1 LRNAPRWANV
11 GRKCSD
17 DAPVFEIPVAARA
30 DLPSAADSA
39 LSQNARWARLARGVS
54 SGWAGYALEDGVPTI
69 HLVDPSRR
77 LEAVRAI
84 NQLGGVDGRML
95 GDDVHVRRARWSFAQ
110 LYDWSQ
116 LLTAKLDGAGI
127 QSVGIDVTG
136 NRIIYGVASA
146 DKGSEFEN
154 RLRSL
159 DVPCFLVAVREEGQR
174 TIGTGG
180 R

>member
-17 DAPVFEIPVAARA
+17 DAPAFGIPDAARA

-39 LSQNARWARLARGVS
+39 FSQNARWARLARSVPG
-54 SGWAGYALEDGVPTI
+54 GWAGYALEEGVPTI

-84 NQLGGVDGRML
+84 NQLGGVDGRKL
-95 GDDVHVRRARWSFAQ
+95 GDDVRVRSARWSFAQ

-146 DKGSEFEN
+146 DEGSKFEN
-154 RLRSL
+154 RLSSL

-174 TIGTGG
+174 TIGTGS